1 MKKAKVTNIEDT
13 QRKIRPA
20 LAPDARKNQLISLA
34 IDLAEKQLMEDTA
47 SRRFGS
53 NHKFKKIY

>member
-1 MKKAKVTNIEDT
+1 MKKAKVSNTENA

-34 IDLAEKQLMEDTA
+34 VKLAEKELMEDTA
-47 SRRFGS
+47 SRRFE
-53 NHKFKKIY
+53 K